1 MNIYLHPSGVKKELK
16 NDYIGEYDFAKY
28 QEVEYIQSQS
38 TWEWSQSSWQYI
50 NTWYKWWSTIKIEIK
65 ISWFTQTWSYHII
78 WSDYEWEQRWFA
90 IWANRFTYYNTVIT
104 LVNNKFNNWNTH
116 ILQLSKDWFY
126 NDWTID
132 PNTLS
137 TNTFQTPSNITIFA
151 LNRNWSVREYS
162 TYKLHYLKIRDN
174 GTLVRNFVPCY
185 RKSDNVIGLYDL
197 VNKQFYTNAGSWTF
211 TKWPDVN

>member
-1 MNIYLHPSGVKKELK
+1 MINVQSKSIKT
-16 NDYIGEYDFAKY
+16 DFFFSKF
-28 QEVEYIQSQS
+28 QKVEYIQSQS
-38 TWEWSQSSWQYI
+38 TWEWSWSSWQYI

-65 ISWFTQTWSYHII
+65 ISWFTQTWSHHII
-78 WSDYEWEQRWFA
+78 WSDYAWENRWFA
-90 IWANRFTYYNTVIT
+90 IWATRFTYYNTVIT

-126 NDWTID
+126 NDWIID

-151 LNRNWSVREYS
+151 LNRNWSVMEYS

-174 GTLVRNFVPCY
+174 WNLVRNFVPCY
-185 RKSDNVIGLYDL
+185 RKSDNVIWLLDK
-197 VNKQFYTNAGSWTF
+197 VNKQFYTNSWSWSF
-211 TKWPDVN
+211 TKWPNI